1 VPIST
6 QATGLRPAAIALV
19 VVITAGCAQN
29 YVEREQ
35 FEQHQ
40 SGAHNE
46 CVLEARQACQG
57 QSDVDRCVE
66 DKAAPCL
73 GRVASTPD
81 PADEKYLP
89 SGVDRSIIN
98 PEGDPD
104 YTPDW

>member
-1 VPIST
+1 MSCNIHAIRLFAGVLAVALT
-6 QATGLRPAAIALV
+6 AA
-19 VVITAGCAQN
+19 AGCAQN
-29 YVEREQ
+29 YVEREE

-40 SGAHNE
+40 SGEHND
-46 CVLEARQACQG
+46 CVLEARKACAG
-57 QSDVDRCVE
+57 ASDVDRCVE
-66 DKAAPCL
+66 DHAAPCL